1 MRIFITGAE
10 GFIGRHALIRLFADG
25 HRLTA
30 AIRSVQEE
38 KRLQTLG
45 IETVRGNLNEEID
58 LNVALSGHDAVVHCA
73 AYVSLWGS
81 PAQFQET
88 NIGLT
93 KKLIEAARTTG
104 IKRFIHMSMASV
116 VLNERCALY
125 DAQEQLPLCR
135 SVEMLFAYSKAQA
148 ERIVISANTAQF
160 ATVILRPAFVWGL
173 GDLVDR
179 QIGPAANQRK
189 FGWFNQGEYLY
200 SSCYIGNLCDAIC
213 LALQSS
219 ASAEAFFIADDEI
232 MSFRGWMTQRLEA
245 GRYRVPTLSIPRTVA
260 WPLARFTENGWNYL
274 PLKGDPPLVR
284 EAVRTTAYPFT
295 LSIEKAKRMLL
306 YKPTYTIAAGMQ
318 AIASSNEPSE

>member
-1 MRIFITGAE
+1 
-10 GFIGRHALIRLFADG
+10 
-25 HRLTA
+25 
-30 AIRSVQEE
+30 
-38 KRLQTLG
+38 
-45 IETVRGNLNEEID
+45 
-58 LNVALSGHDAVVHCA
+58 
-73 AYVSLWGS
+73 
-81 PAQFQET
+81 
-88 NIGLT
+88 
-93 KKLIEAARTTG
+93 
-104 IKRFIHMSMASV
+104 
-116 VLNERCALY
+116 
-125 DAQEQLPLCR
+125 
-135 SVEMLFAYSKAQA
+135 
-148 ERIVISANTAQF
+148 
-160 ATVILRPAFVWGL
+160 VILRPAFVWGL

-179 QIGPAANQRK
+179 QIGPAANQGK
-189 FGWFNQGEYLY
+189 FGWFNQGEYFY

-219 ASAEAFFIADDEI
+219 ASAEAFFIADNEI